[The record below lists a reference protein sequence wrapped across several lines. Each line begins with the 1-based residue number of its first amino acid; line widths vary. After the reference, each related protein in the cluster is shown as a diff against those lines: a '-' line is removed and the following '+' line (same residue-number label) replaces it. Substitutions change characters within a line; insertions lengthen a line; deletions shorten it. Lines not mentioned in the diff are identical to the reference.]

1 GASTELTVGIS
12 RLAQSVQGLSQ
23 SSLDTAGSTSAMD
36 DAIARVRVAAADT
49 AELSARV
56 SGEAERGYRAV
67 HKTLDEIERI
77 RDLVEEARRTIDELG
92 TRVGGIGAVVVV
104 IEEIAQK
111 TNLLALNAS
120 IIAAQAGQHGRGF
133 AVVASEIKAL
143 AQRTA
148 ASTKEIGAQIAGVQE
163 ESDRAM
169 SAMATGVDAVN
180 QGFQVAVGAGD
191 ALGEIRQSARA
202 AQKKVQGIAR
212 AMEEQA
218 VASRRVA
225 DATGHQAQL
234 SQQVVQAIRE
244 HAHGGQRIRSAA
256 DEMAEVAHRVEERL
270 RTASA
275 GAAGVDEALGDLTVV
290 ARDLLRQQKDRMRS
304 AERLQAAVAGV
315 REAEALTAERVK
327 LLGQAAAL
335 LRDETAQLQRRLDQ
349 LAPS

>member
-1 GASTELTVGIS
+1 GAPDGPEP
-12 RLAQSVQGLSQ
+12 A
-23 SSLDTAGSTSAMD
+23 
-36 DAIARVRVAAADT
+36 
-49 AELSARV
+49 ARV
-56 SGEAERGYRAV
+56 SGEGERGYRRV
-67 HKTLDEIERI
+67 NKTLDEIERI

-180 QGFQVAVGAGD
+180 QGFQVGVGAGD

-212 AMEEQA
+212 ATEEQA

-275 GAAGVDEALGDLTVV
+275 RTAGGGVGGSDAELGDLTVV
-290 ARDLLRQQKDRMRS
+290 ARGLLRQQKDRMRS